1 MVEPSLRV
9 KVIRLAH
16 ARPEL
21 REHLLP
27 LVIGMRKE
35 AWIPLPTDG
44 FSFGYEGE
52 GSDVMGRRFALEVR
66 EAVKSTQ
73 EQARG
78 IWKKLATQ
86 IILNAPY
93 DAQPGLSREVVGT
106 ALRMTYR
113 TLAENVEPYFLAL
126 PDK

>member
-1 MVEPSLRV
+1 MGDPSLRA

-27 LVIGMRKE
+27 LVGMRKE

-44 FSFGYEGE
+44 FSFGYEGG
-52 GSDVMGRRFALEVR
+52 GSDVVGRHLALEVR
-66 EAVKSTQ
+66 ETVRQIQTHAKESWKS
-73 EQARG
+73 
-78 IWKKLATQ
+78 LASR
-86 IILNAPY
+86 ILANAPY
-93 DAQPGLSREVVGT
+93 DMQPELSREVVAM

-113 TLAENVEPYFLAL
+113 TLSENVEPYFQSL
-126 PDK
+126 PVK